1 MFENTLQSDILGDE
15 GRTLNKK
22 HLIILIILVGL
33 IAVLM
38 ISIIILSI
46 SELSNEPDSSDA
58 KITDKTDENI
68 PTDEKET
75 DKDETDK
82 HVTDTT
88 NDSDKKETDTTQET
102 DTTYVTDKQETDTT
116 DETDTT
122 YVTDKQETD
131 TTIETDTT
139 YVTDKQET
147 DTTIETDTTYDT
159 DKQETDTTDE
169 TDQYDTDSTD
179 ESDKEEEEPSDYV
192 GKIKAIYE
200 VSTSNSTIN
209 ILGERSN
216 IDSSKIKI
224 YINDT
229 EIPFTKKYY
238 FKSPETCTIIFELMN
253 ELNLNH
259 IFHNIP
265 EIISVEITSSND
277 KHQFGLTSMKNAF
290 YKSPNLQNVS
300 VSNVKFLDDMSY
312 AFAEM
317 ESCYDEGH
325 LFMTSNEKSAFP
337 FPPPGETE
345 GYGNC

>member
-1 MFENTLQSDILGDE
+1 MLLI
-15 GRTLNKK
+15 NK
-22 HLIILIILVGL
+22 
-33 IAVLM
+33 
-38 ISIIILSI
+38 
-46 SELSNEPDSSDA
+46 
-58 KITDKTDENI
+58 
-68 PTDEKET
+68 
-75 DKDETDK
+75 
-82 HVTDTT
+82 
-88 NDSDKKETDTTQET
+88 
-102 DTTYVTDKQETDTT
+102 
-116 DETDTT
+116 
-122 YVTDKQETD
+122 TDKQETD

-277 KHQFGLTSMKNAF
+277 KHRFGITSMKNAF

-312 AFAEM
+312 AFADIYINELYIDNIDTSSVTNM
-317 ESCYDEGH
+317 SY
-325 LFMTSNEKSAFP
+325 LFFNNFNRQIYKNYSWDLPLRQKSKIWIICLNN
-337 FPPPGETE
+337 
-345 GYGNC
+345 YQI